1 MKSGPITEKDIA
13 ICQKKLQIDVSP
25 MKARA
30 AVGGTSSAISHSRGV
45 EGMLMGH

>member
-25 MKARA
+25 MKER
-30 AVGGTSSAISHSRGV
+30 AVGGTNSAISHNRGD
-45 EGMLMGH
+45 GMLMGK